1 MRQLRVLAVA
11 GPVLFTLTWMLL
23 GWLHVGYRPDRETI
37 SSLSA
42 HGAPGWP
49 VMVAGQM
56 SLVVAFLAVA
66 TLCVRVLGRPG
77 IGPAGLY
84 GLAAVGTVQASAF
97 RTICTQVDAGWCTP
111 MPRSAFPHQQWAH
124 GIGTAMPFVSLP
136 LACLVVAWVTRR
148 VDGLRDVA
156 VLALA
161 VLVVALPSVLWFL
174 TQGTDWHGLSEKLFL
189 TSLAAFTGY
198 LGLRLGG
205 YAAKELERVGC
216 D

>member
-23 GWLHVGYRPDRETI
+23 GWSHVGYRPDRETI

-49 VMVAGQM
+49 VMVAGQV

-66 TLCVRVLGRPG
+66 ILCVRVLGRPG
-77 IGPAGLY
+77 IGPAVLFGV
-84 GLAAVGTVQASAF
+84 AAAGTVQASVF

-111 MPRSAFPHQQWAH
+111 MTRSAFPHQQWAH
-124 GIGTAMPFVSLP
+124 GIGTAMPFVALP
-136 LACLVVAWVTRR
+136 LACLVVAWVTWR

-156 VLALA
+156 AVALA
-161 VLVVALPSVLWFL
+161 VLVVALPSVWWFL
-174 TQGTDWHGLSEKLFL
+174 TQGTGWHGLSEKVFL
-189 TSLAAFTGY
+189 TALAAFTGY
-198 LGLRLGG
+198 LGFRLGG
-205 YAAKELERVGC
+205 YVREQEGVGRS
-216 D
+216 